1 MFKYLPIATNLQE
14 MMIMLKSL
22 PTCTIVL
29 DKKCKVVEINQLALD
44 FLNVRSKDDYRVKRI
59 GVLNDR
65 TYMKTILNE
74 LIRGY
79 VIQDKIH
86 FVNCADGRFRVVNF
100 SACMIEGLSK
110 MFIFQFFELEI
121 FPSSYT
127 KFQNDT
133 SHQFAPNDLKLNKG
147 KQYRN
152 VRKLFDESGQKIAYR
167 RYLSECTIQLFAT
180 KYSGLTHNEV
190 IICTYLAS
198 NLSANE
204 ISKIT
209 NKFTSNVNGSIYRI
223 MAKFQLGSRQA
234 LYELLKHEL
243 PYNCD

>member
-1 MFKYLPIATNLQE
+1 MFKYLSITTNLQE

-29 DKKCKVVEINQLALD
+29 DKKCKIVEINQSALV

-59 GVLNDR
+59 GVLNDP
-65 TYMKTILNE
+65 TYMKKILNE
-74 LIRGY
+74 LIRGR
-79 VIQDKIH
+79 VIRDKTH
-86 FVNCADGRFRVVNF
+86 FVDCANGQFRVVNF

-127 KFQNDT
+127 EFQNTT
-133 SHQFAPNDLKLNKG
+133 SHQSVPNDQLLKKG

-152 VRKLFDESGQKIAYR
+152 VKKLFDDSGQKIAYH
-167 RYLSECTIQLFAT
+167 RYLSECTIQLFAR

-190 IICTYLAS
+190 IICTFLAS
-198 NLSANE
+198 NLSVDE

-209 NKFTSNVNGSIYRI
+209 NKLASNVSGSIYRI
-223 MAKFQLGSRQA
+223 IAKFQLESRQA
-234 LYELLKHEL
+234 LYALLKHEL